1 MSDYRRAQSP
11 GGVYFFTH
19 VTLGRRPILTQVSA
33 LDALRSAIETTRK
46 TKPFVI
52 DAIHDDEDWIQHR
65 DYVHYNPVKHG
76 LAAAAIDW
84 PHSSIHRY
92 VAQGLYPRVD
102 RFPPQRGHSR
112 KQLG

>member
-19 VTLGRRPILTQVSA
+19 VTLGRRPILTHASA
-33 LDALRSAIETTRK
+33 LDALRSAIEATRK

-52 DAIHDDEDWIQHR
+52 DAIHDDEDWNQHR

-76 LAAAAIDW
+76 LVAAAIDW
-84 PHSSIHRY
+84 PHSSFHRY
-92 VAQGLYPRVD
+92 VAQGLYPREWGEIKESGGD
-102 RFPPQRGHSR
+102 FGE
-112 KQLG
+112 